1 MHEKSQKD
9 IVFIGNAS
17 SDSENDLEHEKVLR
31 TIRHVAII
39 RCILAQP
46 KDMVDWRRILIFY
59 TWIKTGEKIVKSL
72 SIVEVY
78 KCCVIQFDFEDRV
91 EDGHSP

>member
-1 MHEKSQKD
+1 M
-9 IVFIGNAS
+9 FIRNAS
-17 SDSENDLEHEKVLR
+17 IDSKNDMEHEEVLS
-31 TIRHVAII
+31 TIRRVAVV
-39 RCILAQP
+39 RRTVAQP
-46 KDMVDWRRILIFY
+46 KDMVDWRRISIFH
-59 TWIKTGEKIVKSL
+59 TWIKIGEKIIKSL